1 MKFFP
6 IIIFLVNTSVQAEYK
21 ILPLSSVIDVNNLYS
36 NSISSV
42 VFEPSVINLNTKI
55 DNSGFEDALV
65 HLKITTNIPK
75 EQTNINYISTLTRNL
90 STCTD
95 YSGDKNEQNEFVSVL
110 FDGEYISESESSEIL
125 TFVDDDGE
133 NKSGDHIVQM
143 VFRPFGEI
151 ITSGVAEECDG
162 AITFNIEIDV

>member
-6 IIIFLVNTSVQAEYK
+6 IIILLVNASVHAEYN
-21 ILPLSSVIDVNNLYS
+21 IFPLSSVVDVNNLYS
-36 NSISSV
+36 DSISSV
-42 VFEPSVINLNTKI
+42 VFEPNTISLNTKN
-55 DNSGFEDALV
+55 DNSGFEDVLV
-65 HLKITTNIPK
+65 RLKIYTNIPK
-75 EQTNINYISTLTRNL
+75 EQPNITYISTLTRNS

-151 ITSGVAEECDG
+151 ITSGVTEECDG